1 MTFFETTEKLYYC
14 NIKTDYMSNKCAY
27 CGGSF
32 EESQFEY
39 KENTLCSEVCYNE
52 MKFLRNGGDMVI
64 TFIAYLSIGIML
76 FTVALLLMYVN
87 TYFLEFV
94 IVEKL
99 TPYLITSLFILL
111 LSIITAANGQSPI
124 DKPFRCIS
132 KAFSKYG
139 IPYWI
144 IAINYLYI
152 YVYCHFILVCGD
164 YQVEDTYILGFKFNY
179 VVANSLMF
187 LSFISLLALVLR
199 LRNKI

>member
-1 MTFFETTEKLYYC
+1 
-14 NIKTDYMSNKCAY
+14 MSNKCAY

-64 TFIAYLSIGIML
+64 LVIGYLSIGILAISGLTL
-76 FTVALLLMYVN
+76 FMDIY
-87 TYFLEFV
+87 TYFTGLV

-99 TPYLITSLFILL
+99 APYLITSLFILL

-164 YQVEDTYILGFKFNY
+164 YQVEDTYILGLKFNY
-179 VVANSLMF
+179 FVANSLMF
-187 LSFISLLALVLR
+187 LAFVSLLTLVIR
-199 LRNKI
+199 VRNKFID